1 MGGGDGSFQHD
12 HVQQKTISSLNEEAS
27 YRTREPQMFIPSM
40 ITINIGGG
48 GGAAG
53 AEPPH
58 HGGHSGTIRTKY
70 IEAQSTFKT
79 DEEALLDLDENQDHV
94 QRTET
99 AYSGV
104 DEMIKQ
110 EIARMDTISEH

>member
-1 MGGGDGSFQHD
+1 MSFQHD

-40 ITINIGGG
+40 ITTNIGGG
-48 GGAAG
+48 SGAAG
-53 AEPPH
+53 ADH
-58 HGGHSGTIRTKY
+58 HGGQSGTNRSKY

-104 DEMIKQ
+104 DEMIEQ
-110 EIARMDTISEH
+110 EIARMDTTSEH